1 MYIKGCFT
9 IIKFK
14 ELFSSPNS
22 QFLSYQPFLVSFSFI
37 AKALPCSLF
46 GHYSTRN
53 ILTKI
58 CMQKPY
64 FATFLV
70 IPTVQYTMAI
80 RVVEFS
86 NAGTKLATF
95 LPLNQH
101 TQRKLLNFEN
111 WVMGRCQQLGIIL
124 ENKVI

>member
-1 MYIKGCFT
+1 MYIKDCFT

-58 CMQKPY
+58 CMQKPN
-64 FATFLV
+64 FPTFLV
-70 IPTVQYTMAI
+70 IPMYSACSTLLYKSPKNNIPRKMFCTFI
-80 RVVEFS
+80 HWYLPGEIVV
-86 NAGTKLATF
+86 NYL
-95 LPLNQH
+95 
-101 TQRKLLNFEN
+101 
-111 WVMGRCQQLGIIL
+111 
-124 ENKVI
+124 